1 MKYFAP
7 MVLECSKTL
16 EKTPPLL
23 QLASGSPRGGLI
35 TFKQLLQP
43 LKILAS
49 LFQNILEIYSMILPS
64 FRILEEYFQEFT
76 PKSLFSRNF

>member
-1 MKYFAP
+1 

-16 EKTPPLL
+16 KKIPPSL
-23 QLASGSPRGGLI
+23 QLALGSSRGGL
-35 TFKQLLQP
+35 TAFKQLLKP

-49 LFQNILEIYSMILPS
+49 LFQNILEIYSMILPIL
-64 FRILEEYFQEFT
+64 RILEEYFQEFR